1 MSSSLMDS
9 LRPENLLRSGYK
21 DCVLC
26 EVLRPGEEERC
37 RECSG
42 RLDQRDRL
50 LWEIG
55 RERVRKTAGVLSLV
69 YPGLGHLYT
78 GRIAYGVFW
87 AGLLPLSLGLVLYV
101 GSGITI
107 GHALLLVEAGV
118 IWWMAHVDAR
128 RGPREA
134 AAPCESAC
142 PALIRV
148 PDYIAL
154 VRDGRPLEALAL
166 VHDKLPFAAFCGRAC
181 PHPCEQKCV
190 RNEFGAPISIMAIK
204 RYAADIG
211 YAAGIAPSLGDTGG
225 IRGPRVAVIGAGAAG
240 LAAADTLAR
249 LGVPV
254 EVFDSH
260 GEPGGMM
267 RYGAAEFR
275 FPEDALHA
283 DVARVLARGVRFRG
297 GIAFGRD
304 ATFSSL
310 AAEGFDAV
318 LVAVGAREALRLPV
332 AGGEDQGFHDV
343 LSFLLRVREH
353 RLPRLRGR
361 VAVIGGGNSAI
372 DAARCALRLG
382 ASEVTISC
390 VESREAMP
398 AFAWEIEAAVSEG
411 AKILPGTAVSRFL
424 LKEGRVAAFEA
435 LKVERIDLAPD
446 GRIVPRTVPGS
457 GFEVPADTVV
467 MAIGTRAD
475 LSFLPDGFSRKP
487 TDPGRHVFRL
497 QFPGGE
503 PRIAAYMCGDCVRGP
518 GSVVEASASGR
529 EAALNIFGD
538 LAVEGTGR
546 ARYKDNYRRRPEPH
560 VTDRPEGRVRREAER
575 LSPEAARGSF
585 REIEA
590 RFTDR
595 CAREE
600 AERCA
605 RCNLSLQTKLS

>member
-1 MSSSLMDS
+1 MSSSLIDS
-9 LRPENLLRSGYK
+9 LRPESLLRSGYK

-55 RERVRKTAGVLSLV
+55 RKRVRKTAGVLSLV
-69 YPGLGHLYT
+69 YPGLGHLYS

-87 AGLLPLSLGLVLYV
+87 AALLPLSLGLVLYM
-101 GSGITI
+101 GPGITF
-107 GHALLLVEAGV
+107 GHGLLLVEAGV
-118 IWWMAHVDAR
+118 IWWMAYVDAR

-142 PALIRV
+142 PARIGV

-154 VRDGRPLEALAL
+154 VREGRPLEALAL

-211 YAAGIAPSLGDTGG
+211 YAAGVPPSSGDTGG
-225 IRGPRVAVIGAGAAG
+225 VRGPRVAVVGAGASG
-240 LAAADTLAR
+240 LSAADTLAR

-254 EVFDSH
+254 TVFDSS

-275 FPEDALHA
+275 FPGDALLA
-283 DVARVLARGVRFRG
+283 DVTRVLARGVRFRG
-297 GIAFGRD
+297 GIAFGKD
-304 ATFSSL
+304 VTFSSL

-318 LVAVGAREALRLPV
+318 LIAVGAGDGLRLPA
-332 AGGEDQGFHDV
+332 AGGEEQGFHDA
-343 LSFLLRVREH
+343 LSFLARVRE
-353 RLPRLRGR
+353 RRFPRFHGR
-361 VAVIGGGNSAI
+361 VVVIGGGNSAI
-372 DAARCALRLG
+372 DAARCALRMG
-382 ASEVTISC
+382 VPDVTIAC

-411 AKILPGTAVSRFL
+411 VKFRPGTAVKRFI
-424 LKEGRVAAFEA
+424 LKDERVAGFEA
-435 LKVERIDLAPD
+435 LKVERVDLDPE
-446 GRIVPRTVPGS
+446 GRVVPRTVPGTE
-457 GFEVPADTVV
+457 FEVPADAVV
-467 MAIGTRAD
+467 MAIGSRVD
-475 LSFLPDGFSRKP
+475 LSFLPDGVRRKP
-487 TDPGRHVFRL
+487 TDPGSGVFRL
-497 QFPGGE
+497 QFPGGD
-503 PRIAAYMCGDCVRGP
+503 PKISAYMCGDCVRGP
-518 GSVVEASASGR
+518 GTVVEASASGR
-529 EAALNIFGD
+529 EAALNIFED
-538 LAVEGTGR
+538 LAVEEVR
-546 ARYKDNYRRRPEPH
+546 KARYKDNYRRRPEPQ
-560 VTDRPEGRVRREAER
+560 VTDRPEWRVRRRAES
-575 LSPEAARGSF
+575 LSPEVARGTF
-585 REIEA
+585 DEVER

-595 CAREE
+595 CALEE

-605 RCNLSLQTKLS
+605 RCNLWL